1 MLPAA
6 KEDADPFVS
15 QSADDDPVA
24 LLGGPVLLVEGAG
37 PEAVADRFIGVF
49 DKALVKEDRA
59 GRSGDEQWWSVR
71 CV

>member
-24 LLGGPVLLVEGAG
+24 LLGDLVDLVKGAG
-37 PEAVADRFIGVF
+37 PEAVADRWSQLRK
-49 DKALVKEDRA
+49 DSRA
-59 GRSGDEQWWSVR
+59 KKRLGRCEVHILIL
-71 CV
+71 